1 MTRAHAE
8 WVRKITADTG
18 IPDQG
23 TVKDAETTG
32 WLQTEHKPQESGEG
46 EITPQGRQ
54 SHFASERNFSS
65 KSSSRKHNLRKE
77 L

>member
-1 MTRAHAE
+1 MTRVHAE
-8 WVRKITADTG
+8 WVRKITADTET
-18 IPDQG
+18 PDQG
-23 TVKDAETTG
+23 TVKDVETTG
-32 WLQTEHKPQESGEG
+32 CYRLSTNHRSLGEG

-65 KSSSRKHNLRKE
+65 KSSSRVHNLRKV